1 MGQFLGY
8 IKPDL
13 TLGFRPSQS
22 DVVNAVANIS
32 GGALDGKLALGRT
45 YRFAVLVGDEA
56 KFWHENLTDAVIS
69 PEVNTSDWTRADS
82 QSARLLVSSDKGDW
96 VEVKGIYTDLG
107 LSKDVRPQKDAILKS
122 FFEKDKAIQKSVI
135 TQGQPQEFLD
145 ELSTV
150 LDEEN
155 LVSEVVTWNTPNELR
170 KYLTKVENP
179 VDVFSDV
186 SFVES
191 EVAQGISSANK
202 KEILPYQYLENG
214 DMVLNP
220 NGAVLLKPYLERL
233 GFKGL
238 ASNVSEKERL
248 DIATA
253 VLARILHGKSV
264 YENYSVDEAP
274 LLYRVAVNGIQKG
287 IYPKL
292 EHDNKYDLSVKIPH
306 GYLVDALASLV
317 VDKTMVSVNVL
328 VLILSFIV
336 EHKLFN
342 ALEDGFPYLNS
353 EISRKWVAELFE
365 FGG

>member
-22 DVVNAVANIS
+22 DVMNAVANIS
-32 GGALDGKLALGRT
+32 GGALDGKLAFGRT
-45 YRFAVLVGDEA
+45 YRFSVLVGDEV

-69 PEVNTSDWTRADS
+69 PEVNVSDWTKADS

-96 VEVKGIYTDLG
+96 IEVKGIYTDLG
-107 LSKDVRPQKDAILKS
+107 LSKEVHPQKDVVLKS

-150 LDEEN
+150 LDEET
-155 LVSEVVTWNTPNELR
+155 LVSDVVTWNTPNELR
-170 KYLTKVENP
+170 KYLTRVENP
-179 VDVFSDV
+179 VDVFVDSL
-186 SFVES
+186 SLEPI
-191 EVAQGISSANK
+191 VA
-202 KEILPYQYLENG
+202 KEIVGAIRKDIIPYQYLENG

-220 NGAVLLKPYLERL
+220 DGAVLLKPYLEQL
-233 GFKGL
+233 GFDGL
-238 ASNVSEKERL
+238 ASKVSETERL

-253 VLARILHGKSV
+253 VLARTLSGNSV
-264 YENYSVDEAP
+264 SDEYSFDEAS
-274 LLYRVAVNGIQKG
+274 LLYRVAVNGMQKG
-287 IYPKL
+287 IYPTV
-292 EHDNKYDLSVKIPH
+292 EHDGKYHLGDKLPH

-317 VDKTMVSVNVL
+317 VDKTIVSVNVL
-328 VLILSFIV
+328 VFILAFII
-336 EHKLFN
+336 EHKLFE
-342 ALEDGFPYLNS
+342 AIESGFPYLNS
-353 EISRKWVAELFE
+353 EISRKWVAELFA